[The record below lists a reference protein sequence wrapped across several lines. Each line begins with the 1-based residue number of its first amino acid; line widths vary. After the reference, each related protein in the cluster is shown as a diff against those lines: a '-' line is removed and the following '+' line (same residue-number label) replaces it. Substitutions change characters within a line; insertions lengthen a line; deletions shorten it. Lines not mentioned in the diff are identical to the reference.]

1 MSNETLYQE
10 RYDRIQKAIRLEP
23 VDRVPVVFMGVA
35 FAPRYNGMTIAEF
48 CADPEAAFR
57 VNLATVKRL
66 GDIDGVNLA
75 GGGRI
80 TALLT
85 SMWLSRLGV
94 PGRDLPE
101 NSLWQVFEAEVMTP
115 EDYDAIVQMGW
126 GAFFG
131 SYLPRVRA
139 DMSDADVAEVF
150 DNAAIEWMNI
160 DYIVARL
167 RRDYLDARRTGG
179 R

>member
-1 MSNETLYQE
+1 MIEPLQT
-10 RYDRIQKAIRLEP
+10 RL
-23 VDRVPVVFMGVA
+23 
-35 FAPRYNGMTIAEF
+35 
-48 CADPEAAFR
+48 
-57 VNLATVKRL
+57 
-66 GDIDGVNLA
+66 
-75 GGGRI
+75 
-80 TALLT
+80 
-85 SMWLSRLGV
+85 S
-94 PGRDLPE
+94 
-101 NSLWQVFEAEVMTP
+101 
-115 EDYDAIVQMGW
+115 
-126 GAFFG
+126 